1 MRTMW
6 KGAISFG
13 LVTIPVNLYPA
24 TEKKDI
30 KFRFLHKECHTPL
43 QYRKLCPAC
52 NREVA
57 GDEIIRGY
65 EIEKD
70 KFVLVDEKDLENIP
84 DERSRTIDIVDFTDL
99 TEIEPVYFD
108 KTYFLGPGETGEK
121 AYLLLKKV
129 MAETGKVAVAKVI
142 IRSKEAL
149 AAIRVYKEEVLVL
162 ETMFFPDEIRNY
174 KEVPFSGRE
183 AKIHDNELKM
193 ARELVLNLAEPFSP
207 DKYKDVYKEALLK
220 IIRAKAEGQDIEIPA
235 AAPRGKVVD
244 LLEALKASVDLAK
257 KEQKKGGKSKA
268 KAMAAEKKLPKKQR
282 TAGS

>member
-43 QYRKLCPAC
+43 QYRKICPAC

-84 DERSRTIDIVDFTDL
+84 DGRSRTIDIVDFTDL
-99 TEIEPVYFD
+99 TEIDPVYFD

-149 AAIRVYKEEVLVL
+149 AAIRVYKAEVLVL

-207 DKYKDVYKEALLK
+207 DKYKDEYREALLK

-257 KEQKKGGKSKA
+257 KEQKKGRSSKA
-268 KAMAAEKKLPKKQR
+268 KATAAEKKLPKKQR